1 MLCKIIY
8 KNFIKASQDRQIL
21 SNLYGK
27 IILKQKSKSF
37 GNARSSQNGFY
48 FTPISVMP
56 GMMVFKISQ
65 LLKERCLKMRTTG
78 KFAAAILSAIMMAN
92 GLSLPMAYAAP
103 SSSYVNVDEKYDPF
117 AEEEMPAKEADPSKL
132 TFKERL
138 ALQKKEEQAAAQKV
152 TIANVLP
159 GHIYIP
165 KKTML
170 NVELIEPANSKTH
183 KKNQQV
189 EFKTTENLIING
201 VVVIPKGTVGMG
213 YVYEVQK
220 AGGFGRKGVLRIA
233 GKEIKTLNNVSV
245 PLRKGLEGKGKTD
258 GGAVAVAAAVSLV
271 GGLFM
276 KGSNINYPA
285 GTDFQVE
292 VRDNVDL
299 GVTPE
304 ELKDAMNPNIPHG
317 QKSLLKLNKVS
328 ERIKV

>member
-1 MLCKIIY
+1 MK
-8 KNFIKASQDRQIL
+8 R
-21 SNLYGK
+21 
-27 IILKQKSKSF
+27 
-37 GNARSSQNGFY
+37 
-48 FTPISVMP
+48 
-56 GMMVFKISQ
+56 
-65 LLKERCLKMRTTG
+65 TG
-78 KFAAAILSAIMMAN
+78 KFAAAIISGIMMVN
-92 GLSLPMAYAAP
+92 GLCLPMAYAAP
-103 SSSYVNVDEKYDPF
+103 ASHYVNVDEKYDPF
-117 AEEEMPAKEADPSKL
+117 AEEEEPVKEVDTSKL
-132 TFKERL
+132 TFKERM
-138 ALQKKEEQAAAQKV
+138 ALQAKQEQAATQK
-152 TIANVLP
+152 IAITNVLP

-165 KKTML
+165 KQTML
-170 NVELIEPANSKTH
+170 NVELIEAANSKTH

-189 EFKTTENLIING
+189 EFRTTENLIING

-233 GKEIKTLNNVSV
+233 GKEIKTLNNVTV

-304 ELKDAMNPNIPHG
+304 ELKEAMNPNIPHG
-317 QKSLLKLNKVS
+317 QELTIEVK
-328 ERIKV
+328 

>member
-1 MLCKIIY
+1 MLHKIIY
-8 KNFIKASQDRQIL
+8 KNFIKVNQDRQIL

-48 FTPISVMP
+48 FTLISVMP

-65 LLKERCLKMRTTG
+65 LLKGRCLKMRTTG

-92 GLSLPMAYAAP
+92 GLSLPVAYAAP

-152 TIANVLP
+152 IIANVLP

-189 EFKTTENLIING
+189 DFKTTENLIING

-304 ELKDAMNPNIPHG
+304 ELKDAMNPDIPHG
-317 QKSLLKLNKVS
+317 QEIVIEVK
-328 ERIKV
+328 

>member
-1 MLCKIIY
+1 MILRKIIY

-37 GNARSSQNGFY
+37 GNARSSQNGFC
-48 FTPISVMP
+48 FTLISVMP

-65 LLKERCLKMRTTG
+65 LLKGRCLKMRTTG

-103 SSSYVNVDEKYDPF
+103 SSRYVSVDEKYDPF

-138 ALQKKEEQAAAQKV
+138 ALQQKEEQAAAQKV
-152 TIANVLP
+152 TIANVMP

-276 KGSNINYPA
+276 KGSNINSPA

-304 ELKDAMNPNIPHG
+304 ELKDAMNPDIPHG
-317 QKSLLKLNKVS
+317 QEIVIEVK
-328 ERIKV
+328 

>member
-1 MLCKIIY
+1 MLRKIIY

-37 GNARSSQNGFY
+37 GNARSSQNGFW
-48 FTPISVMP
+48 FTLISVML
-56 GMMVFKISQ
+56 GVMAYKISQ
-65 LLKERCLKMRTTG
+65 LLKGRCLKMRTTG

-138 ALQKKEEQAAAQKV
+138 ALQKKEEQAAAPKV

-304 ELKDAMNPNIPHG
+304 ELKEAMNPNIPHG
-317 QKSLLKLNKVS
+317 QEIVIEVK
-328 ERIKV
+328 

>member
-1 MLCKIIY
+1 MRKIIY

-37 GNARSSQNGFY
+37 GNARSSRNGFY
-48 FTPISVMP
+48 FTLISVMP
-56 GMMVFKISQ
+56 GMMVLQISK
-65 LLKERCLKMRTTG
+65 LLKGRCLKMRTTG

-165 KKTML
+165 KKPCLTL
-170 NVELIEPANSKTH
+170 SHIEPANSKLTR
-183 KKNQQV
+183 KKSTGGVQDYRKPDNQRSCSYSQR
-189 EFKTTENLIING
+189 
-201 VVVIPKGTVGMG
+201 
-213 YVYEVQK
+213 YC
-220 AGGFGRKGVLRIA
+220 RH
-233 GKEIKTLNNVSV
+233 
-245 PLRKGLEGKGKTD
+245 GLC
-258 GGAVAVAAAVSLV
+258 
-271 GGLFM
+271 
-276 KGSNINYPA
+276 I
-285 GTDFQVE
+285 
-292 VRDNVDL
+292 
-299 GVTPE
+299 
-304 ELKDAMNPNIPHG
+304 
-317 QKSLLKLNKVS
+317 
-328 ERIKV
+328 

>member
-1 MLCKIIY
+1 
-8 KNFIKASQDRQIL
+8 
-21 SNLYGK
+21 
-27 IILKQKSKSF
+27 
-37 GNARSSQNGFY
+37 
-48 FTPISVMP
+48 
-56 GMMVFKISQ
+56 
-65 LLKERCLKMRTTG
+65 MRTTG

-245 PLRKGLEGKGKTD
+245 PLRKGLEGKGETD

-304 ELKDAMNPNIPHG
+304 ELKDAMNPDIPHG
-317 QKSLLKLNKVS
+317 QEIVIEVK
-328 ERIKV
+328 

>member
-1 MLCKIIY
+1 MY

-48 FTPISVMP
+48 FTLISVMP

-65 LLKERCLKMRTTG
+65 LLKGRCLKMGTTG

-152 TIANVLP
+152 TIANVMP

-170 NVELIEPANSKTH
+170 NVELIESANSKTH

-317 QKSLLKLNKVS
+317 QEIVIEVK
-328 ERIKV
+328 

>member
-1 MLCKIIY
+1 MKLRKIIY

-37 GNARSSQNGFY
+37 GNARSSQNGFC
-48 FTPISVMP
+48 FTLISVML

-65 LLKERCLKMRTTG
+65 LLKGRCLKMRTTG

-117 AEEEMPAKEADPSKL
+117 AEEERPAKEADPSKL

-138 ALQKKEEQAAAQKV
+138 ALQQKEEQAAAQKV
-152 TIANVLP
+152 TIANVMP

-304 ELKDAMNPNIPHG
+304 ALKDAMNPNIPHG
-317 QKSLLKLNKVS
+317 QEIVIEVN
-328 ERIKV
+328 

>member
-1 MLCKIIY
+1 MLRKIIY

-21 SNLYGK
+21 SDLYGK

-37 GNARSSQNGFY
+37 GNARSSQNGFC
-48 FTPISVMP
+48 FTLISVMP
-56 GMMVFKISQ
+56 CMMVFKISQ
-65 LLKERCLKMRTTG
+65 LLNGRCLKMRTTG

-189 EFKTTENLIING
+189 EFKTIENLIING

-317 QKSLLKLNKVS
+317 QEIVIEVK
-328 ERIKV
+328 

>member
-8 KNFIKASQDRQIL
+8 KNFIKVSQDRQIL

-27 IILKQKSKSF
+27 LILKQKSKSF

-48 FTPISVMP
+48 FTLISVMP
-56 GMMVFKISQ
+56 GVMVFKISKV
-65 LLKERCLKMRTTG
+65 LKGRCLKMRTTG

-201 VVVIPKGTVGMG
+201 VVVIPKGTIGMG

-317 QKSLLKLNKVS
+317 QEIVIEVK
-328 ERIKV
+328 

>member
-1 MLCKIIY
+1 
-8 KNFIKASQDRQIL
+8 
-21 SNLYGK
+21 
-27 IILKQKSKSF
+27 
-37 GNARSSQNGFY
+37 
-48 FTPISVMP
+48 
-56 GMMVFKISQ
+56 
-65 LLKERCLKMRTTG
+65 MRTTG

-103 SSSYVNVDEKYDPF
+103 SSHYVNVDEKYDPF

-152 TIANVLP
+152 TIANVMP

-201 VVVIPKGTVGMG
+201 VVVIPKGTIGMG

-304 ELKDAMNPNIPHG
+304 ELNDAMNPDIPHG
-317 QKSLLKLNKVS
+317 QEIVIEVK
-328 ERIKV
+328 

>member
-1 MLCKIIY
+1 MILRKIIY

-37 GNARSSQNGFY
+37 GNARSSQNGFC
-48 FTPISVMP
+48 FNLISVMP
-56 GMMVFKISQ
+56 GMMVFKISY
-65 LLKERCLKMRTTG
+65 LLKGRCLKMRTTG

-103 SSSYVNVDEKYDPF
+103 SSRYVSVDEKYDPF

-152 TIANVLP
+152 TIANVMP

-201 VVVIPKGTVGMG
+201 VVVIPKGTIGMG

-317 QKSLLKLNKVS
+317 QEIVIEVK
-328 ERIKV
+328 

>member
-1 MLCKIIY
+1 MLRKIIY

-37 GNARSSQNGFY
+37 SNARSSQNGFC
-48 FTPISVMP
+48 FTLISVMP

-65 LLKERCLKMRTTG
+65 LLKGRCLKMRTTG

-245 PLRKGLEGKGKTD
+245 PLRKGLEGKGKID

-304 ELKDAMNPNIPHG
+304 ELKDAMNPDIPHG
-317 QKSLLKLNKVS
+317 QEIVIEVK
-328 ERIKV
+328 

>member
-1 MLCKIIY
+1 MLRKIIY

-27 IILKQKSKSF
+27 IISKQKSKSF
-37 GNARSSQNGFY
+37 GNARSSQNGFC
-48 FTPISVMP
+48 FTLISVMP

-65 LLKERCLKMRTTG
+65 LLKGRCLKMRTTG

-201 VVVIPKGTVGMG
+201 VVVISKGTIGMG

-317 QKSLLKLNKVS
+317 QEIVVEVK
-328 ERIKV
+328 

>member
-1 MLCKIIY
+1 
-8 KNFIKASQDRQIL
+8 
-21 SNLYGK
+21 
-27 IILKQKSKSF
+27 
-37 GNARSSQNGFY
+37 
-48 FTPISVMP
+48 
-56 GMMVFKISQ
+56 
-65 LLKERCLKMRTTG
+65 MRTTG
-78 KFAAAILSAIMMAN
+78 KFAAAILSAIIMAN

-117 AEEEMPAKEADPSKL
+117 AEEEMPAKE
-132 TFKERL
+132 
-138 ALQKKEEQAAAQKV
+138 
-152 TIANVLP
+152 

-304 ELKDAMNPNIPHG
+304 ELKDAMNPDIPHG
-317 QKSLLKLNKVS
+317 QEIVIEVK
-328 ERIKV
+328 

>member
-1 MLCKIIY
+1 MLRKIIY

-37 GNARSSQNGFY
+37 GNARSSQNGFC
-48 FTPISVMP
+48 FTLIFVMP

-65 LLKERCLKMRTTG
+65 LLKGRCLKMRTTG

-152 TIANVLP
+152 TIDNVLP

-201 VVVIPKGTVGMG
+201 VVVIPKGTIGMG

-276 KGSNINYPA
+276 KGSNIIYPA

-304 ELKDAMNPNIPHG
+304 ELKDAMNPDIPHG
-317 QKSLLKLNKVS
+317 QEIVIEVK
-328 ERIKV
+328 

>member
-152 TIANVLP
+152 TIANVMP

-317 QKSLLKLNKVS
+317 QEIVIEVK
-328 ERIKV
+328 

>member
-1 MLCKIIY
+1 MILRKIIY

-37 GNARSSQNGFY
+37 GNASYSQNGFY
-48 FTPISVMP
+48 FTLISVMP
-56 GMMVFKISQ
+56 GMMVLQISK
-65 LLKERCLKMRTTG
+65 LLKGRCLKMRTTG

-138 ALQKKEEQAAAQKV
+138 ALQKKEEQAAAQKL
-152 TIANVLP
+152 TIANVMP

-201 VVVIPKGTVGMG
+201 VVVIPKGTIGMG

-317 QKSLLKLNKVS
+317 QEIVIEVK
-328 ERIKV
+328 

>member
-1 MLCKIIY
+1 MRKIIY

-37 GNARSSQNGFY
+37 GNARSSQNGFC
-48 FTPISVMP
+48 FTLISVMP
-56 GMMVFKISQ
+56 GMMVFKISR
-65 LLKERCLKMRTTG
+65 LLKGRCLKMRTTG

-138 ALQKKEEQAAAQKV
+138 ALQKKEEQATAQKV
-152 TIANVLP
+152 TIANVMP

-304 ELKDAMNPNIPHG
+304 ELKG
-317 QKSLLKLNKVS
+317 CYES
-328 ERIKV
+328 

>member
-1 MLCKIIY
+1 
-8 KNFIKASQDRQIL
+8 
-21 SNLYGK
+21 
-27 IILKQKSKSF
+27 
-37 GNARSSQNGFY
+37 
-48 FTPISVMP
+48 
-56 GMMVFKISQ
+56 
-65 LLKERCLKMRTTG
+65 MRTTG

-103 SSSYVNVDEKYDPF
+103 SNCYVNVDEKYDPF

-138 ALQKKEEQAAAQKV
+138 ALQKKEEQAAAQKL
-152 TIANVLP
+152 TIANVMP

-201 VVVIPKGTVGMG
+201 VVVIPKGTIGMG

-317 QKSLLKLNKVS
+317 QEIVIEVK
-328 ERIKV
+328 

>member
-1 MLCKIIY
+1 
-8 KNFIKASQDRQIL
+8 
-21 SNLYGK
+21 
-27 IILKQKSKSF
+27 
-37 GNARSSQNGFY
+37 
-48 FTPISVMP
+48 
-56 GMMVFKISQ
+56 
-65 LLKERCLKMRTTG
+65 MRTTG
-78 KFAAAILSAIMMAN
+78 KFAAAILGAIMMAN

-103 SSSYVNVDEKYDPF
+103 SSRYVNVDEKYDPF

-152 TIANVLP
+152 TIANVMP

-170 NVELIEPANSKTH
+170 NVELIEPASSKTH

-304 ELKDAMNPNIPHG
+304 ELKDAMNPDIPHG
-317 QKSLLKLNKVS
+317 QEIVIEVK
-328 ERIKV
+328 

>member
-21 SNLYGK
+21 SNLDGK

-48 FTPISVMP
+48 FTMISVMP

-65 LLKERCLKMRTTG
+65 LLKGRCLKMRTTG

-103 SSSYVNVDEKYDPF
+103 SNRYVNVDEKYDPF

-152 TIANVLP
+152 TIANVMP

-304 ELKDAMNPNIPHG
+304 ELKDAMNPDIPHG
-317 QKSLLKLNKVS
+317 QEIVIEVK
-328 ERIKV
+328 

>member
-1 MLCKIIY
+1 MLRKIIY

-37 GNARSSQNGFY
+37 GNARSSRNGFY
-48 FTPISVMP
+48 FTLISVMP

-65 LLKERCLKMRTTG
+65 LLKGRCLKMRTTG

-103 SSSYVNVDEKYDPF
+103 SSRYVNVDEKYDPF
-117 AEEEMPAKEADPSKL
+117 AEEEMPAKKADSSKL

-304 ELKDAMNPNIPHG
+304 QLKDAMNPDIPHG
-317 QKSLLKLNKVS
+317 QEIVIEVK
-328 ERIKV
+328 

>member
-1 MLCKIIY
+1 M
-8 KNFIKASQDRQIL
+8 
-21 SNLYGK
+21 
-27 IILKQKSKSF
+27 
-37 GNARSSQNGFY
+37 
-48 FTPISVMP
+48 
-56 GMMVFKISQ
+56 
-65 LLKERCLKMRTTG
+65 
-78 KFAAAILSAIMMAN
+78 
-92 GLSLPMAYAAP
+92 
-103 SSSYVNVDEKYDPF
+103 
-117 AEEEMPAKEADPSKL
+117 
-132 TFKERL
+132 
-138 ALQKKEEQAAAQKV
+138 ALQAKQEQAATQKLA
-152 TIANVLP
+152 IPNVLP

-165 KKTML
+165 KQMML
-170 NVELIEPANSKTH
+170 NVELIEAANSKTL

-189 EFKTTENLIING
+189 EFRTTENLIING

-233 GKEIKTLNNVSV
+233 GKEIKTLNNVTV

-304 ELKDAMNPNIPHG
+304 ELKEAMNPNIPHG
-317 QKSLLKLNKVS
+317 QELTIEVK
-328 ERIKV
+328 

>member
-1 MLCKIIY
+1 MSRKIIY
-8 KNFIKASQDRQIL
+8 KNFIKASKDRQIL

-37 GNARSSQNGFY
+37 GNARSSQNGFC
-48 FTPISVMP
+48 FTLISVMP

-65 LLKERCLKMRTTG
+65 LLKGRCLKMRTTG

-152 TIANVLP
+152 TIANVMP

-189 EFKTTENLIING
+189 EFQTTENLIING
-201 VVVIPKGTVGMG
+201 VVVIPKGTIGMG

-304 ELKDAMNPNIPHG
+304 ELKDAMNPDIPHG
-317 QKSLLKLNKVS
+317 QEIVIEVK
-328 ERIKV
+328 

>member
-1 MLCKIIY
+1 MLRKIIY
-8 KNFIKASQDRQIL
+8 KNFIKVNQDRQIL

-27 IILKQKSKSF
+27 LILKQKSKSF
-37 GNARSSQNGFY
+37 GNARSSRNGFY
-48 FTPISVMP
+48 FTLISVMP

-65 LLKERCLKMRTTG
+65 LLKGRCLKMRTTG

-92 GLSLPMAYAAP
+92 ALSLPMAYAAP

-304 ELKDAMNPNIPHG
+304 QLKDAMNPDIPHG
-317 QKSLLKLNKVS
+317 QEIVIES
-328 ERIKV
+328 

>member
-1 MLCKIIY
+1 MLRKIIY

-37 GNARSSQNGFY
+37 GNARSSPNGFC
-48 FTPISVMP
+48 FTLISVMP
-56 GMMVFKISQ
+56 DMMVLQISQ
-65 LLKERCLKMRTTG
+65 LLKGRCLKMRTTG
-78 KFAAAILSAIMMAN
+78 KFAAAIISAIMMAN

-103 SSSYVNVDEKYDPF
+103 SSRYVNVDEKYDPF

-152 TIANVLP
+152 TIANVMP

-304 ELKDAMNPNIPHG
+304 ELKDAMNTNIPHG
-317 QKSLLKLNKVS
+317 QEIVIEVK
-328 ERIKV
+328 

>member
-1 MLCKIIY
+1 MRKKIY

-37 GNARSSQNGFY
+37 GNARSSRNGFY
-48 FTPISVMP
+48 FTLISVMP
-56 GMMVFKISQ
+56 GMMVLQISK
-65 LLKERCLKMRTTG
+65 LLKGRCLKMRTTG

-152 TIANVLP
+152 TIANVMP

-317 QKSLLKLNKVS
+317 QEIVIEVK
-328 ERIKV
+328 

>member
-1 MLCKIIY
+1 MILRKIIY

-37 GNARSSQNGFY
+37 GNARSSQNGFC
-48 FTPISVMP
+48 FTLISVMP
-56 GMMVFKISQ
+56 GVMVFKISQ
-65 LLKERCLKMRTTG
+65 LLKGRCLKMRTTG

-103 SSSYVNVDEKYDPF
+103 SSRYVNVDEKYDPF

-292 VRDNVDL
+292 VRENVDL

-304 ELKDAMNPNIPHG
+304 ELKDAMNPDIPHG
-317 QKSLLKLNKVS
+317 QEIVIEVK
-328 ERIKV
+328 

>member
-1 MLCKIIY
+1 
-8 KNFIKASQDRQIL
+8 
-21 SNLYGK
+21 
-27 IILKQKSKSF
+27 
-37 GNARSSQNGFY
+37 
-48 FTPISVMP
+48 
-56 GMMVFKISQ
+56 
-65 LLKERCLKMRTTG
+65 MRTTG

-92 GLSLPMAYAAP
+92 ALSLPMAYAAP

-138 ALQKKEEQAAAQKV
+138 ALQKKEEQAAAQNV
-152 TIANVLP
+152 TIANVMP

-170 NVELIEPANSKTH
+170 NVVLIEPASSKTH

-201 VVVIPKGTVGMG
+201 VVVIPKGTIGMG

-317 QKSLLKLNKVS
+317 QEIVIEVK
-328 ERIKV
+328 

>member
-1 MLCKIIY
+1 MLRKIIY

-37 GNARSSQNGFY
+37 GNARSSQNGFC
-48 FTPISVMP
+48 FTLISVMP
-56 GMMVFKISQ
+56 GMMVFKISR
-65 LLKERCLKMRTTG
+65 LLKGRCLKMRTTG
-78 KFAAAILSAIMMAN
+78 KFAAAILSAIIMAN

-138 ALQKKEEQAAAQKV
+138 ALQEKEEQAAAQKA
-152 TIANVLP
+152 TIANVMP

-201 VVVIPKGTVGMG
+201 VVVIPKGTIGMG

-276 KGSNINYPA
+276 KGSNSNYPA

-304 ELKDAMNPNIPHG
+304 ELKDAMNPDIPHG
-317 QKSLLKLNKVS
+317 QEIVIEVK
-328 ERIKV
+328 

>member
-1 MLCKIIY
+1 MILRKIIY

-37 GNARSSQNGFY
+37 GNARSSRNGFY
-48 FTPISVMP
+48 FTLISVMP
-56 GMMVFKISQ
+56 GMMVLQISK
-65 LLKERCLKMRTTG
+65 LLKGRCLKMRTTG

-299 GVTPE
+299 GVPPE

-317 QKSLLKLNKVS
+317 QEIVIEVK
-328 ERIKV
+328 

>member
-1 MLCKIIY
+1 MKLRKIIY

-27 IILKQKSKSF
+27 LILKQKSKSF
-37 GNARSSQNGFY
+37 GNARSSQNGFC
-48 FTPISVMP
+48 FTLISVMP

-65 LLKERCLKMRTTG
+65 LLKGRCLKMRTTG

-103 SSSYVNVDEKYDPF
+103 SSRYVNVDEKYDPF

-152 TIANVLP
+152 TIANVMQ

-165 KKTML
+165 KKTMF
-170 NVELIEPANSKTH
+170 NVELIEPASSKTH

-317 QKSLLKLNKVS
+317 QGIVIEVK
-328 ERIKV
+328 